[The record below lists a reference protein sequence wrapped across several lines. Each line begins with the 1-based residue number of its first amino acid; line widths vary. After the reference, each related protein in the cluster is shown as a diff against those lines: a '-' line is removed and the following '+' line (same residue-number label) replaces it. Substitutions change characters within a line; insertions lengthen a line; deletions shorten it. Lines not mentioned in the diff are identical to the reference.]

1 MWQQAGSLAILKQRL
16 TWVQKRRELLLENA
30 GQKYSR
36 GAGEGSY
43 TSPFSYLSDS
53 SQTLSFGW
61 GQLPQNLSSKIT
73 PFFLSFSNQNWI
85 KITPKSQCLKIT
97 ENMSPKFHLY
107 FFMLIFWRENSNIFT
122 LKINLARFARNV
134 FKTVINWVDDVDDC
148 LKLQISKFFSCFQ
161 KLVFQNALFFG

>member
-73 PFFLSFSNQNWI
+73 PFLKLLKPKLNKNQP
-85 KITPKSQCLKIT
+85 KITMFKNHRKYVPKIPFVFFHVDFLARKFKYLYFENKSSSLRSQC
-97 ENMSPKFHLY
+97 
-107 FFMLIFWRENSNIFT
+107 
-122 LKINLARFARNV
+122 